1 MILLWISIGPVET
14 CVLLLIA
21 AAAVVALSVR
31 PPSVTPVEE
40 FYYAGELVRGTG
52 DGQPPP
58 MLAVESCNGA
68 TVWRRCGFDRQP
80 SADIEAVSIAVTL
93 RGTEVTVEERIVTA
107 RCPSVDDSVVTVL
120 FRPDCF
126 VAGRTYRVRYN
137 SSALSRSVTFTFI
150 AGGGAVTHLPLRH

>member
-31 PPSVTPVEE
+31 PTAAVPPEE
-40 FYYAGELVRGTG
+40 FYYAGSLVIYDGEEPPTPELLVETH
-52 DGQPPP
+52 DG
-58 MLAVESCNGA
+58 VTEW
-68 TVWRRCGFDRQP
+68 TRYGFDRQP
-80 SADIEAVSIAVTL
+80 PAGIEAVSIALTL
-93 RGTEVTVEERIVTA
+93 RGADVTIEERIVADRASSITDSTVCA
-107 RCPSVDDSVVTVL
+107 R

-137 SSALSRSVTFTFI
+137 SSALSRSVTFTFV
-150 AGGGAVTHLPLRH
+150 AGSSMPFRLPLRH